1 MNNEPYRELLKLPC
15 PECGGLGEVQGKI
28 VENGGTYDRCPTCN
42 GTGYRL
48 PTDAEIDDW
57 FAVEG
62 MGWHKV
68 TQKVVDGRAT
78 ISIDRAGFWCDE
90 AENPMVRYSGRW
102 GWHPREDAN
111 QALMLVADDEFEG
124 GAINKKQYQSA
135 FADDER
141 FFAKVSGHKRVYADT
156 FAEAMCLARA
166 KSIAAGKEAT
176 DG

>member
-111 QALMLVADDEFEG
+111 QALMLVKG
-124 GAINKKQYQSA
+124 KLWSSK
-135 FADDER
+135 
-141 FFAKVSGHKRVYADT
+141 T
-156 FAEAMCLARA
+156 FSLGDSKTFPEAMCLARA